1 MNGFAKMRVAANLLQ
16 EEAAASLQVD
26 RSTVSKWE
34 TGDSR
39 PRADKLLAIANLY
52 GCNVSDLLADTDD
65 DDKTEAV

>member
-52 GCNVSDLLADTDD
+52 GCNVSDLLVNTS

>member
-39 PRADKLLAIANLY
+39 PRADKLMAIANLY
-52 GCNVSDLLADTDD
+52 GCNVSDLLANTS
-65 DDKTEAV
+65 DDKTE